1 MAIPTQ
7 ILFGFADV
15 ALYGPH
21 ICTIEAL
28 IDGDGAA
35 GELSGPGVGV
45 AVLLSEPRRADGA
58 LVGEHGSGVVLGER
72 DKQVVGGTG
81 GGRRRGPHRRRWLD
95 EERGGG
101 G

>member
-1 MAIPTQ
+1 MGLGGWQ
-7 ILFGFADV
+7 W
-15 ALYGPH
+15 
-21 ICTIEAL
+21 
-28 IDGDGAA
+28 
-35 GELSGPGVGV
+35 
-45 AVLLSEPRRADGA
+45 AVLFFSEPGRLAADGA

-81 GGRRRGPHRRRWLD
+81 GGRRREPHRWRWLD

>member
-1 MAIPTQ
+1 VSA
-7 ILFGFADV
+7 V
-15 ALYGPH
+15 
-21 ICTIEAL
+21 
-28 IDGDGAA
+28 
-35 GELSGPGVGV
+35 VGLGGWQR
-45 AVLLSEPRRADGA
+45 AVLFFSEPRRPAADGA